1 MYSICTT
8 GNCHLVVQGAPKP
21 MSDCPGQVEIQF
33 GQVNL
38 WHNLSVG
45 QAHFLLE
52 KILTETDESWLQIT
66 GGLKLS
72 YSHKSK
78 PHACQNKV

>member
-1 MYSICTT
+1 M
-8 GNCHLVVQGAPKP
+8 QGAPKP

-45 QAHFLLE
+45 QAHFKLE
-52 KILTETDESWLQIT
+52 KIQKQMKVDFKLQ
-66 GGLKLS
+66 
-72 YSHKSK
+72 
-78 PHACQNKV
+78 QN